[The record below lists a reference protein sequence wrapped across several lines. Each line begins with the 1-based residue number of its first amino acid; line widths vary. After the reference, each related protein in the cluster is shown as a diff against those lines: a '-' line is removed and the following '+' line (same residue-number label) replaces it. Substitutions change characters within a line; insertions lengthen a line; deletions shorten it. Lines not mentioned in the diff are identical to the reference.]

1 VENILVAELVAA
13 IGSQRKAL
21 EVVGLSRG
29 TWHYRWHPRA
39 RVVDPVSQRER
50 AYPSRI
56 DRQDREAITALIQ
69 AGWGDG
75 VSVDHSFATAWDDGV
90 MVGSRRSW
98 WRIAGAIEDQSARPV
113 TPARKNGVSGNRRE
127 APVLIAR
134 APMDAWSWDITD
146 LHGPWRGVSFKAYSV
161 MDIFSRKIAAWRVEE
176 REVDDLAA
184 EMFERAFGV
193 EGIPGA
199 VHADSGASMRSN
211 VVANLFADLGI
222 TKTHNR
228 PRVSNDNPYSESS
241 FKTMKYRP
249 GYPGMFETI
258 EAARAHMASYV
269 LWHNSQHK
277 HSGIALF
284 SPDEVH
290 DGTWQ
295 EKWQHRNTTLA
306 AYYKQHPERFRTRPT
321 TPAPARIVSIN
332 LPKPAPQDQ
341 AA

>member
-1 VENILVAELVAA
+1 
-13 IGSQRKAL
+13 
-21 EVVGLSRG
+21 
-29 TWHYRWHPRA
+29 
-39 RVVDPVSQRER
+39 
-50 AYPSRI
+50 
-56 DRQDREAITALIQ
+56 
-69 AGWGDG
+69 
-75 VSVDHSFATAWDDGV
+75 
-90 MVGSRRSW
+90 
-98 WRIAGAIEDQSARPV
+98 
-113 TPARKNGVSGNRRE
+113 
-127 APVLIAR
+127 
-134 APMDAWSWDITD
+134 MDAWSWDITD

-161 MDIFSRKIAAWRVEE
+161 MDIFSRKIVAWRVEE

-284 SPDEVH
+284 LSRRGPRRHLAGEMAASQRHSRGVL
-290 DGTWQ
+290 Q
-295 EKWQHRNTTLA
+295 AAPRTLP
-306 AYYKQHPERFRTRPT
+306 YPTHHPRTRPNRQHQPAQAGPPRPSRVTPHRLT
-321 TPAPARIVSIN
+321 TTENPDFTTKTCALRGECTRFG
-332 LPKPAPQDQ
+332 
-341 AA
+341 